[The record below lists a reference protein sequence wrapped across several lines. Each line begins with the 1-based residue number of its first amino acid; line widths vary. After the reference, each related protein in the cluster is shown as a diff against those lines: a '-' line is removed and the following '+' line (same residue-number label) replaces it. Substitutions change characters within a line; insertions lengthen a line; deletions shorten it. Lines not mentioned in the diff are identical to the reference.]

1 MGDRRKTPWLRGI
14 VPGRGTGGSA
24 GPLPAGVLSGIRS
37 CRWNWPSGFD
47 MMLLPPRVSA
57 PYGTGGKHGKDG
69 RSGMGFDPDMF
80 LTRYAD
86 AFNARDPEKL
96 RTFFALDDPRFAVFE
111 DFSKDLF
118 DGETYGAILEATFDA
133 SGEMSF
139 ELLRCDRFGDFAIVH
154 SIQKIVD
161 EEEEEGG
168 VFAETLVRATMW
180 VTVPGKEAR
189 VVVAHFSSLPS
200 AASDV
205 RLAGIPT
212 G

>member
-1 MGDRRKTPWLRGI
+1 MGRSRKTWLRHRV

-24 GPLPAGVLSGIRS
+24 GFLPSAVSSGIPS

-57 PYGTGGKHGKDG
+57 PYGPGGKQGKDG
-69 RSGMGFDPDMF
+69 RSRMGFDPDMF

-118 DGETYGAILEATFDA
+118 DGETYGAILEGTFDA

-168 VFAETLVRATMW
+168 VLAESLVRATMW
-180 VTVPGKEAR
+180 VTVPGEKAR

-205 RLAGIPT
+205 RLAGIAT

>member
-1 MGDRRKTPWLRGI
+1 
-14 VPGRGTGGSA
+14 
-24 GPLPAGVLSGIRS
+24 
-37 CRWNWPSGFD
+37 
-47 MMLLPPRVSA
+47 
-57 PYGTGGKHGKDG
+57 
-69 RSGMGFDPDMF
+69 MGFDPDMF

-118 DGETYGAILEATFDA
+118 DGETYGAILEGTFDA

-139 ELLRCDRFGDFAIVH
+139 ELLRCDRFGDFAIIH
-154 SIQKIVD
+154 ALQKIVD
-161 EEEEEGG
+161 EEEKGVGVLEES
-168 VFAETLVRATMW
+168 LIRATMW
-180 VTVPGKEAR
+180 VTVSGEEAR
-189 VVVAHFSSLPS
+189 VVAAHFSSLPS

-205 RLAGIPT
+205 CMAGIST

>member
-1 MGDRRKTPWLRGI
+1 
-14 VPGRGTGGSA
+14 
-24 GPLPAGVLSGIRS
+24 
-37 CRWNWPSGFD
+37 
-47 MMLLPPRVSA
+47 
-57 PYGTGGKHGKDG
+57 
-69 RSGMGFDPDMF
+69 MGFDPDMF

-118 DGETYGAILEATFDA
+118 DGETYGAILEGTFDA

-168 VFAETLVRATMW
+168 VLAESLVRATMW

-205 RLAGIPT
+205 RLAGIAT

>member
-1 MGDRRKTPWLRGI
+1 MGRRGKTRSRRRVASV

-24 GPLPAGVLSGIRS
+24 GPLRVDVSSGIPS
-37 CRWNWPSGFD
+37 CRWNCPPGFD
-47 MMLLPPRVSA
+47 MMLLPLRVFSPHGA
-57 PYGTGGKHGKDG
+57 GGKHGKDG
-69 RSGMGFDPDMF
+69 RTGMGFDPDMF

-96 RTFFALDDPRFAVFE
+96 RTFFSLDDPRFPVFE

-118 DGETYGAILEATFDA
+118 AGETYGAILEGTFDA

-139 ELLRCDRFGDFAIVH
+139 ELLRCDRFGDFAIIH

-168 VFAETLVRATMW
+168 VL
-180 VTVPGKEAR
+180 
-189 VVVAHFSSLPS
+189 
-200 AASDV
+200 AAD
-205 RLAGIPT
+205 
-212 G
+212 

>member
-1 MGDRRKTPWLRGI
+1 
-14 VPGRGTGGSA
+14 
-24 GPLPAGVLSGIRS
+24 
-37 CRWNWPSGFD
+37 
-47 MMLLPPRVSA
+47 
-57 PYGTGGKHGKDG
+57 
-69 RSGMGFDPDMF
+69 MGFDPDMF

-96 RTFFALDDPRFAVFE
+96 RMFFALDDPRFAVFE

-118 DGETYGAILEATFDA
+118 DGETYGAILEGTFDA

-154 SIQKIVD
+154 AIQKIVD
-161 EEEEEGG
+161 EEEEAG
-168 VFAETLVRATMW
+168 VLADSLVRATMW
-180 VTVPGKEAR
+180 VTVPGEEAR

-200 AASDV
+200 VASDV

>member
-1 MGDRRKTPWLRGI
+1 
-14 VPGRGTGGSA
+14 
-24 GPLPAGVLSGIRS
+24 
-37 CRWNWPSGFD
+37 
-47 MMLLPPRVSA
+47 
-57 PYGTGGKHGKDG
+57 
-69 RSGMGFDPDMF
+69 MGFDPDMF

-118 DGETYGAILEATFDA
+118 DGETYGAILEGTFDA

-139 ELLRCDRFGDFAIVH
+139 ELLRCDRFGDLAIIH
-154 SIQKIVD
+154 ALQKIVD
-161 EEEEEGG
+161 EEEKGAGVLEES
-168 VFAETLVRATMW
+168 LVRATMW
-180 VTVPGKEAR
+180 VTVPGEKAR
-189 VVVAHFSSLPS
+189 VVVAPFSSLPS

-205 RLAGIPT
+205 CMAGIST

>member
-1 MGDRRKTPWLRGI
+1 MEGRRKTRWLRGI

-24 GPLPAGVLSGIRS
+24 GPLPAGVLSGIPS

-57 PYGTGGKHGKDG
+57 AYGPGGKHGKDG

-118 DGETYGAILEATFDA
+118 DGETYAAILGGTFRP
-133 SGEMSF
+133 SGGVSF
-139 ELLRCDRFGDFAIVH
+139 GPAGCRPFGRFAIRPPN
-154 SIQKIVD
+154 QKIVD
-161 EEEEEGG
+161 
-168 VFAETLVRATMW
+168 
-180 VTVPGKEAR
+180 
-189 VVVAHFSSLPS
+189 
-200 AASDV
+200 
-205 RLAGIPT
+205 
-212 G
+212 